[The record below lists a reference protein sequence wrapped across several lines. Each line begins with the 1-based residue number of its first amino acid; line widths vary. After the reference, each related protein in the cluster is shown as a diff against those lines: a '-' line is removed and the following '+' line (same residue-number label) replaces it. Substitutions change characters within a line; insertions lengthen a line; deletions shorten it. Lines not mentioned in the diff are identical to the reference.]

1 MKSIFLSASIP
12 VPGREYYGT
21 ANPLMI
27 HAAVRAF
34 LALVLGRRHLVW
46 GGHPSIT
53 PMVSAACDSLGL
65 HYLDAVTLYQSRA
78 FHKDFPKENDRFGN
92 LVLTAEGA
100 DREGSLMTLRKTMLS
115 SHEFDGAVFI
125 GGMNGILDEH
135 ELFSQMHPTVPT
147 IVVHKSGAAAAD
159 LAIKLG
165 YDPSTDPM
173 ATDFTHMFIK
183 GLGISPV
190 EPRTTAAGART

>member
-12 VPGREYYGT
+12 LPGREYYGT

-34 LALVLGRRHLVW
+34 LALILGRRHLVW

-65 HYLDAVTLYQSRA
+65 QYLDAVTLYQSRA
-78 FHKDFPKENDRFGN
+78 FVKDFPKENDRFGN
-92 LVLTAEGA
+92 LILTSEGA
-100 DREGSLMTLRKTMLS
+100 DRESSLSKLRNTMLS

-125 GGMNGILDEH
+125 GGMSGVIE
-135 ELFSQMHPTVPT
+135 EYRLFTQIHPDAPALTLYRP
-147 IVVHKSGAAAAD
+147 GAAAAD
-159 LAIKLG
+159 LAVQLG
-165 YDPSTDPM
+165 YDETLDAMP
-173 ATDFTHMFIK
+173 TDFTNMYINV
-183 GLGISPV
+183 LGVLPT
-190 EPRTTAAGART
+190 EPRLTTLNREK

>member
-12 VPGREYYGT
+12 QPGREYYGT

-65 HYLDAVTLYQSRA
+65 QYLEAVTLYQSRA
-78 FHKDFPKENDRFGN
+78 FSKDFPKENDRFGN
-92 LVLTAEGA
+92 LVLTPEGA
-100 DREGSLMTLRKTMLS
+100 DRDSSLLTLRKTMLG

-125 GGMNGILDEH
+125 GGMNGVLVEH
-135 ELFSQMHPTVPT
+135 DLFMQMHPGAPT
-147 IVVHKSGAAAAD
+147 IAVHKPGAAAAD
-159 LAIKLG
+159 LAIKRG
-165 YDPSTDPM
+165 YDPSSDPM
-173 ATDFTHMFIK
+173 PADFTQMYIDR
-183 GLGISPV
+183 LGISPV
-190 EPRTTAAGART
+190 EPRIPLSS

>member
-12 VPGREYYGT
+12 QPGREYFGT

-34 LALVLGRRHLVW
+34 LALILGRRHMVW

-65 HYLDAVTLYQSRA
+65 QYLDAVTLYQSRA
-78 FHKDFPKENDRFGN
+78 FVKDFPKENDRFGN
-92 LVLTAEGA
+92 LVLTLERA
-100 DREGSLMTLRKTMLS
+100 DRESSLLELRKTMLAA
-115 SHEFDGAVFI
+115 HEFDGAVFI
-125 GGMNGILDEH
+125 GGMNGVIDEH
-135 ELFSQMHPTVPT
+135 LLFTQMHPNAPVLALHRT
-147 IVVHKSGAAAAD
+147 GAAAAD

-165 YDPSTDPM
+165 YDPAFDPM
-173 ATDFTHMFIK
+173 PTDFTGMYINL
-183 GLGISPV
+183 LGVSPT
-190 EPRTTAAGART
+190 EPRLTIQNRNK